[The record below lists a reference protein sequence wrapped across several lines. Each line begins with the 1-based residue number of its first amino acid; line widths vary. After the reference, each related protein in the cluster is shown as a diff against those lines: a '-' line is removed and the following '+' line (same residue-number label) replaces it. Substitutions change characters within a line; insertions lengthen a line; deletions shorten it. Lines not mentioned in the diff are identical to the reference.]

1 MLLAQTSGIG
11 AKKAIAKRKLDVLGE
26 LQGASCFA
34 NDPKRLKQLQDQL
47 ELADSISSINKAQ
60 ADEKNHKAAQA
71 TASLL
76 ERAPAA
82 LNKLKAKGGDLK
94 KITIPELESL
104 AFRFFS
110 GVVLATKKKDAM
122 IAEVRGLM
130 MKHLAANPLGLTP
143 EALVRASVEID
154 SGQTLAGAEGA
165 TDEQS

>member
-1 MLLAQTSGIG
+1 MLLAQTTGIG
-11 AKKAIAKRKLDVLGE
+11 AKKAMAKRKLDVLGE

-60 ADEKNHKAAQA
+60 ADEKNNKAAQA

-82 LNKLKAKGGDLK
+82 L
-94 KITIPELESL
+94 KIMIPELESL
-104 AFRFFS
+104 AFRCFS

-154 SGQTLAGAEGA
+154 SGQTLGGAEGA